1 MTRLC
6 VGLISYFCL
15 AFLLAVAQPV
25 SALAAANEQRL
36 RVLTWPG
43 YADADVVKVFEQ
55 RTDSKVEVT
64 VVDSDAV
71 LWQKVAQ
78 DTKADEAFD
87 VIAVNTAE
95 LQRYI
100 RAGLVL
106 PIAAESLPNL
116 ASQLPRFRDLRAIPG
131 LVQGDE
137 VYGIPYAYAE
147 MGLIYDRQQVAEAP
161 DSIAALWDERY
172 RGKVLA
178 FNDGTHNVSLAAQS
192 LGLQLDEGR
201 TLYHAVGCPACR
213 NTGYRGRLAIHEL
226 LLLTDDV
233 KRMVLERG
241 SALSREQAR
250 YVGGNLLQDG
260 ATKVLEG
267 LTTAE
272 EVLRV
277 ARQDD

>member
-1 MTRLC
+1 M
-6 VGLISYFCL
+6 
-15 AFLLAVAQPV
+15 APV
-25 SALAAANEQRL
+25 QAR
-36 RVLTWPG
+36 
-43 YADADVVKVFEQ
+43 
-55 RTDSKVEVT
+55 
-64 VVDSDAV
+64 
-71 LWQKVAQ
+71 
-78 DTKADEAFD
+78 
-87 VIAVNTAE
+87 
-95 LQRYI
+95 
-100 RAGLVL
+100 
-106 PIAAESLPNL
+106 
-116 ASQLPRFRDLRAIPG
+116 
-131 LVQGDE
+131 
-137 VYGIPYAYAE
+137 
-147 MGLIYDRQQVAEAP
+147 
-161 DSIAALWDERY
+161 
-172 RGKVLA
+172 
-178 FNDGTHNVSLAAQS
+178 LAAQS